1 MIISR
6 AMKMGDSLLHP
17 AKDHLDGILSEFDIK
32 YLNEND
38 AQLNEKNKELK
49 VQLDYILRHWIN
61 DEKATEYIREIR
73 KLTLPMLSYH
83 ESISDID
90 DLIAH
95 MTRDGIE
102 ETWELTQEVITILRQ
117 QLIKFRDFFN
127 LNQSETP
134 NENT

>member
-1 MIISR
+1 
-6 AMKMGDSLLHP
+6 MKMGDSLLHP
-17 AKDHLDGILSEFDIK
+17 AKDHPDGILSEFDEE
-32 YLNEND
+32 YLSNND
-38 AQLNEKNKELK
+38 TELSEKNKELK

-61 DEKATEYIREIR
+61 DEKASQYIREIR

-90 DLIAH
+90 DLIVH
-95 MTRDGIE
+95 MTHDSIA
-102 ETWELTQEVITILRQ
+102 ETWGVTQEIITILRQ

-134 NENT
+134 DENM

>member
-1 MIISR
+1 MY
-6 AMKMGDSLLHP
+6 
-17 AKDHLDGILSEFDIK
+17 AKDLPDGISSEFDIK
-32 YLNEND
+32 YLNESKLKD
-38 AQLNEKNKELK
+38 EFKDLK
-49 VQLDYILRHWIN
+49 VQLDYILRHCI
-61 DEKATEYIREIR
+61 DDGKFPEQMKKIR

-90 DLIAH
+90 DLIVH
-95 MTRDGIE
+95 MTHDSIA
-102 ETWELTQEVITILRQ
+102 ETWGVTQEIITILRQ